1 MSLARYLAN
10 LLNSS
15 GQVEAAKLAATLDL
29 SSKTL
34 TYPDNSVQSADI
46 ASLAASKLSGQVP
59 DANAPSGSVIQVV
72 QSFQTTTFSI
82 GSGVSS
88 YVTVQTGVITPS
100 STSSRILIIC
110 REHAS
115 GDIDNDSQ
123 AISYLQTRI
132 LRNGTQIKESAANCD
147 VRGGN
152 QRILDAGWKWLDSPN
167 TTSAVTYE
175 TQWRNTIANSAG
187 RNSYMNMDQMGTM
200 ILMEIAG

>member
-15 GQVEAAKLAATLDL
+15 GQVEAAKLAASLDL

-59 DANAPSGSVIQVV
+59 GANAPSGSVIQVV
-72 QSFQTTTFSI
+72 VQANPTSVTAS
-82 GSGVSS
+82 SGVAGW
-88 YVTVQTGVITPS
+88 YTIQTATITPKF
-100 STSSRILIIC
+100 STSNILIIC

-115 GDIDNDSQ
+115 ADIDNDGQ
-123 AISYLQTRI
+123 GISYLQTRI
-132 LRNGTQIKESAANCD
+132 LRNGNQIKISASNLD

-152 QRILDAGWKWLDSPN
+152 QRVNDAGWKTIDSPA
-167 TTSAVTYE
+167 TTSAITYT
-175 TQWRNTIANSAG
+175 TQWQNTIANSSG
-187 RNSYMNMDQMGTM
+187 RNSYFNIDQMGHI
-200 ILMEIAG
+200 ILMEIAA